1 MTGGL
6 SLYALG
12 TGLVNA
18 GLYRLTLFSSPTG
31 KGTVAAALGLMT
43 IVVFASGIE
52 IAKQLYFALGSGIFM
67 LAGLIAGVAGTIL
80 IAGFLKHL
88 LKKA

>member
-1 MTGGL
+1 M
-6 SLYALG
+6 G

-43 IVVFASGIE
+43 IVVFAAGIE
-52 IAKQLYFALGSGIFM
+52 IAKQLYFAWGNGIFM

-80 IAGFLKHL
+80 IGGISKALIEKSI
-88 LKKA
+88 KKAEV